1 MLNTINTICLI
12 DDDQTYLFLTK
23 RMITMNKLCQN
34 LLVYENGRVAIDGLR
49 NFIDTQGDL
58 PDMILLDINM
68 PEMDGWGFLEE
79 FISLKPHIEK
89 EIIIYMVSSSID
101 DQDIQRANKYDEV
114 SDYIVKPISRD
125 ALQKLFVVE

>member
-1 MLNTINTICLI
+1 
-12 DDDQTYLFLTK
+12 
-23 RMITMNKLCQN
+23 MNKLCQN